1 MGLLERDGDGEA
13 ARYRNTPESAHFLDR
28 RSPAYVG
35 GVMELFEARNV
46 RFWADL
52 TEALRTGRAQSE
64 AKHAGKPF
72 FETLY
77 QDPARLEAFMNAMT
91 AASSANFELFARTF
105 RFERYRT
112 LTDVGGANGL
122 LSRLVASAHPHMT
135 CTTFDLPAVT
145 ALAAREIA
153 AAGLEARVSAVAGDF
168 FADPLPP
175 ADVVTMGMIL
185 HDWDLDRKRALIR
198 KAYAALREG
207 GALVAIE
214 ALIDDA
220 RRTNTFGL
228 MMSLNML
235 IELGDAFDFTGAE
248 FRSWCAEAGFRRF
261 ELLPLA
267 GPSSAA
273 IAYK

>member
-1 MGLLERDGDGEA
+1 
-13 ARYRNTPESAHFLDR
+13 
-28 RSPAYVG
+28 V
-35 GVMELFEARNV
+35 
-46 RFWADL
+46 
-52 TEALRTGRAQSE
+52 
-64 AKHAGKPF
+64 K
-72 FETLY
+72 
-77 QDPARLEAFMNAMT
+77 
-91 AASSANFELFARTF
+91 
-105 RFERYRT
+105 
-112 LTDVGGANGL
+112 
-122 LSRLVASAHPHMT
+122 
-135 CTTFDLPAVT
+135 
-145 ALAAREIA
+145 
-153 AAGLEARVSAVAGDF
+153 ARVSAVAGDF